1 MLFFRSLFTAILL
14 SLVSLASHAAI
25 PVVTF
30 TMDPFDSLV
39 LSGGHEYEIVQGNT
53 FRVQVQG
60 HDLSDPLVLQND
72 NTVALGRSRTSMS
85 ADHSFK
91 YRVETPYLTRLDVS
105 GSGRLFVRPFLSSE
119 PLMLNVAG
127 SSAAYLYDWNSS
139 RITTRLSGSGTIE
152 FAKLEAERMS
162 VSIGGSGSIAVGEAQ
177 IQDLEASV
185 AGSGEM
191 VLVHEG
197 TMVKNLTVNIAGS
210 GGLEAEKSGFG
221 TVVANIMGSGDVDLG
236 PTERVLANII
246 GSGSVYYR
254 GDAITESSVLGSG
267 RLEQADD

>member
-1 MLFFRSLFTAILL
+1 
-14 SLVSLASHAAI
+14 
-25 PVVTF
+25 
-30 TMDPFDSLV
+30 
-39 LSGGHEYEIVQGNT
+39 
-53 FRVQVQG
+53 
-60 HDLSDPLVLQND
+60 
-72 NTVALGRSRTSMS
+72 
-85 ADHSFK
+85 
-91 YRVETPYLTRLDVS
+91 
-105 GSGRLFVRPFLSSE
+105 
-119 PLMLNVAG
+119 
-127 SSAAYLYDWNSS
+127 
-139 RITTRLSGSGTIE
+139 
-152 FAKLEAERMS
+152 
-162 VSIGGSGSIAVGEAQ
+162 
-177 IQDLEASV
+177 
-185 AGSGEM
+185 